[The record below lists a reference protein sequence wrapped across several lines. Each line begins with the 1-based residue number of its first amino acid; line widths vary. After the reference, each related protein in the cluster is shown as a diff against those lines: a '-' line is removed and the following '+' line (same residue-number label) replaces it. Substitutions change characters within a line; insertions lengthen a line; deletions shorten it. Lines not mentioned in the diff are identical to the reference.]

1 MGRSLVTGSN
11 FTMSGI
17 YEKSLE
23 TRSGIRT
30 SAGTDKKGLNNRNH
44 DQHYAD
50 FAGIVS
56 FTFTYAFAGRS
67 ASVVE
72 IINHRICILRNLC
85 SDHSIGVCG
94 RNNEIK

>member
-56 FTFTYAFAGRS
+56 FTFTYAFARRS
-67 ASVVE
+67 DSEVE
-72 IINHRICILRNLC
+72 IINHRIFILLNLC
-85 SDHSIGVCG
+85 SHQIIEVSG